1 MSPPRT
7 VGRPW
12 QIYALTMLFALK
24 AVEELV
30 RGVLGPVIYASL
42 QSRKGI
48 LTGFGLQLAIQSILF
63 SLLLA
68 GATFYVMAA
77 LWLGKAAARPWG
89 VAVSLVSQAVMLGF
103 LISKPSEFGGQV
115 PLVRTVMIASIV
127 NLSIAAILMFDSRL
141 SAFLG
146 STTLTGWWV
155 ARPMRRHLEAS
166 RRATEEGAKDDET
179 QHGNT

>member
-1 MSPPRT
+1 MSPRT

-24 AVEELV
+24 GVEELV

-42 QSRKGI
+42 QHSKGI

-68 GATFYVMAA
+68 GASFYVMAA

-89 VAVSLVSQAVMLGF
+89 VAVALVSQVVILGF
-103 LISKPSEFGGQV
+103 LISKPSEFGGQI
-115 PLVRTVMIASIV
+115 PLVRTVMVASIV
-127 NLSIAAILMFDSRL
+127 NLSIAAILIFDTRL

-146 STTLTGWWV
+146 STTLTGWW
-155 ARPMRRHLEAS
+155 APRPVRRHLDAS
-166 RRATEEGAKDDET
+166 RERAESEPRKGE
-179 QHGNT
+179 